1 MKFAIVNSTGEFY
14 PDPIYT
20 DRKKAEDK
28 IAYLERYNIE
38 NGMDAEVQTIEELS
52 PEREKQHEVE
62 WKQFC
67 SAID

>member
-1 MKFAIVNSTGEFY
+1 MKFAIVNSRGEFY

-28 IAYLERYNIE
+28 IAYLERYRIE
-38 NGMDAEVQTIEELS
+38 NGMDAEVQSIEKLS

-62 WKQFC
+62 WKKFC